1 MILGARSGCGLDG
14 GWTGQA
20 AGGRLLPSQE
30 QSGRKEGVG
39 EGHLEEPGSA
49 QRLAALLRAMA
60 DRLKAASQV

>member
-1 MILGARSGCGLDG
+1 MIWGARSSCGLDG

-20 AGGRLLPSQE
+20 AGGRLLPSRE
-30 QSGRKEGVG
+30 QGGRKEGVG

-49 QRLAALLRAMA
+49 QRLAALLRAVA